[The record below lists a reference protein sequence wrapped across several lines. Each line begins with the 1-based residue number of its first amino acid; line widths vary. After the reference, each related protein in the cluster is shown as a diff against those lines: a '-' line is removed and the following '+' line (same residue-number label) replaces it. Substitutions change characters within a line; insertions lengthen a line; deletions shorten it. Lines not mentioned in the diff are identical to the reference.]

1 MPMIIN
7 GIGVSR
13 GVSQGRA
20 YMLDRNLKGIK
31 RHKITEAEVE
41 QEIERIRVAR
51 EKAKEQLKEAHSL
64 VPDALV
70 SDLGSFIDTH
80 LMMLDDAML
89 TDQPPEIIRNELCNA
104 EWALQETMQQ
114 VITVFDSMDDPYL
127 RTRKDDVEHV
137 IKKIQENLAEG
148 ADEKLLERNRDLTGC
163 IVIADDLT
171 PADTVFIQHQNVAG
185 FITAV
190 GSTMSHTA
198 ILARSL
204 QIPAIVGIH
213 DAKYLLDNGET
224 LLVDGSGGTIMSAAS
239 DLLINQYRIYQR
251 TEQERHERLM
261 ELRDKPA
268 LTRDHQHI
276 SLKCNIDLVQEVDA
290 VHEVGAAGVGL
301 YRTEFFYIN
310 RDTEATCDEQYEI
323 YREMVHALDGK
334 PLTIRTLDLGAD
346 KEFDPTYRGVVAPN
360 PALGLRAIRRSLQN
374 TSMFLNQLR
383 AILRASA
390 HGPVKIM
397 LPMLTN
403 AFELTE
409 SLKLLEKCKQ
419 GMEDDNVA
427 YDSEVQI
434 GAMIEV
440 PAAALSAATFA
451 RRLDFLSIGTNDLIQ
466 YTLAIDRVDDQV
478 HYLFDPLHPAVL
490 QLIHHTIMAAVRVQ
504 KPVGMCGEMAG
515 NPKMTRLLVG
525 LGLREF
531 STNPSLLPEIKQ
543 IIRDISFGDVREKAE
558 AIMNSEQPEQINEM
572 VHSLN
577 SM

>member
-20 YMLDRNLKGIK
+20 YMLDRNLGGIK
-31 RHKITEAEVE
+31 RHDIKEEDVE
-41 QEIERIRVAR
+41 HEIERISVACAR
-51 EKAKEQLKEAHSL
+51 AKEQLQEAHSL

-70 SDLGSFIDTH
+70 NDLGSFIDTH
-80 LMMLDDAML
+80 LLMLDDAML
-89 TDQPPEIIRNELCNA
+89 TDQPAEMIRTELCNA
-104 EWALQETMQQ
+104 EWALEETMKQI
-114 VITVFDSMDDPYL
+114 VSVFDEMDDPYL
-127 RTRKDDVEHV
+127 RTRKDDVQHV
-137 IKKIQENLAEG
+137 IKKVQENLAED
-148 ADEKLLERNRDLTGC
+148 ADKRLLERDRDLTGC

-171 PADTVFIQHQNVAG
+171 PADTVFIQHQHVAG
-185 FITAV
+185 FITAF

-213 DAKYLLDNGET
+213 NAKNMLDNGET
-224 LLVDGSGGTIMSAAS
+224 LLLDGHGGIIISAAS
-239 DLLINQYRIYQR
+239 DLLIDQYRIYQR
-251 TEQERHERLM
+251 IEQERYELLM

-268 LTRDHQHI
+268 RTRDHQSI
-276 SLKCNIDLVQEVDA
+276 SLMCNIDLVQEVDS
-290 VHEVGAAGVGL
+290 VHEVGANGVGL
-301 YRTEFFYIN
+301 YRTEFFYLD
-310 RDTEATCDEQYEI
+310 REVEASCDEQYEI
-323 YREMVHALDGK
+323 YRDMVHALDGK

-346 KEFDPTYRGVVAPN
+346 KEFDPTYRGAVAPN

-374 TSMFLNQLR
+374 TGMFLNQLR

-403 AFELTE
+403 ALELTQSME
-409 SLKLLEKCKQ
+409 LIEKCKQ
-419 GMEDDNVA
+419 EMDDGDITYDPNVQ
-427 YDSEVQI
+427 V
-434 GAMIEV
+434 GGMIEV

-490 QLIHHTIMAAVRVQ
+490 QLIHHTIMSAIRVR
-504 KPVGMCGEMAG
+504 KPVGMCGEMASS
-515 NPKMTRLLVG
+515 PKMTRLLVG

-531 STNPSLLPEIKQ
+531 SINPSLLPEIKQ

-558 AIMNSEQPEQINEM
+558 EIMNCEQPEQIGEM
-572 VHSLN
+572 VDALN
-577 SM
+577 HM